1 MAVVGGLEVPEQ
13 LIQLFSELVRVNDS
27 RRYGS
32 VAKNGH
38 LLSKEKKLKVSTRSL
53 LPQISEL
60 WKNLSPTELAAWKAA
75 GNASNCNQWNL
86 FVQDTAYRLKYGLPG
101 VATPSDLYQYKVGK
115 LEIKAPANGA
125 RLKQYHPARY
135 YKLKKVKVTKAL
147 PETVEIRELLML
159 PLKLELSYKSNLTAI
174 TDDARAKF
182 YATIHSSYQGRTIE
196 TIAGFDLLQSTAWT
210 RNSFT
215 ATDVIGKA
223 RSYDLNLDFSGVV
236 GEFYWDNVVARH
248 SGTNYARD
256 WRCVDVNNSLTRSN
270 YQIEK
275 SWEEEYLPSGAAF
288 DSVYHEE

>member
-1 MAVVGGLEVPEQ
+1 MAIIGGLEVPEQ
-13 LIQLFSELVRVNDS
+13 LIQLFRELVRPNDS

-32 VAKNGH
+32 IAKNGH
-38 LLSKEKKLKVSTRSL
+38 LLSKEQKLKVSTRSL
-53 LPQISEL
+53 LPQISEYWAAL
-60 WKNLSPTELAAWKAA
+60 TPAQKAAWKTA
-75 GNASNCNQWNL
+75 GDASNYNQWNL

-125 RLKQYHPARY
+125 LLKQYHPARY
-135 YKLKKVKVTKAL
+135 YKLKKVKGTKAL
-147 PETVEIRELLML
+147 SENVEIRELLML

-174 TDDARAKF
+174 TYDARAKF

-196 TIAGFDLLQSTAWT
+196 TIAGFDLLQSTDWT

-275 SWEEEYLPSGAAF
+275 SWEEEFLPAGAAF

>member
-1 MAVVGGLEVPEQ
+1 MAIIGGLEVPEQ

-38 LLSKEKKLKVSTRSL
+38 LLSKEQKLKVSTRSL
-53 LPQISEL
+53 LPQISEY
-60 WKNLSPTELAAWKAA
+60 WAALSSAQKAAWKTA
-75 GNASNCNQWNL
+75 GDASNYNQWNL

-115 LEIKAPANGA
+115 LDIKAPASGA
-125 RLKQYHPARY
+125 RLKQYHPERY
-135 YKLKKVKVTKAL
+135 YKLKKVTGTEGL
-147 PETVEIRELLML
+147 WRDVEIREKLQL
-159 PLKLELSYKSNLTAI
+159 PLTVELSYKSNLTAV
-174 TDDARAKF
+174 DDMAYARF
-182 YATIHSSYQGRTIE
+182 YAIIYSSYQGRTIE

-223 RSYDLNLDFSGVV
+223 RIYDLNLDFSGVV

-256 WRCVDVNNSLTRSN
+256 WRCVDVNNELTRSN

>member
-1 MAVVGGLEVPEQ
+1 MAIIGGLEVPEQ
-13 LIQLFSELVRVNDS
+13 LIQLFRELVRPNDS

-32 VAKNGH
+32 IAKNGH
-38 LLSKEKKLKVSTRSL
+38 LLSKEQKLKVSTRSL
-53 LPQISEL
+53 LPQISEYWAAL
-60 WKNLSPTELAAWKAA
+60 TPAQKAAWKTA
-75 GNASNCNQWNL
+75 GDASNYNQWNL

-135 YKLKKVKVTKAL
+135 YKLKKVKGTKAL
-147 PETVEIRELLML
+147 WENVEIRELLVL
-159 PLKLELSYKSNLTAI
+159 PLKIELSYKSNLTAI